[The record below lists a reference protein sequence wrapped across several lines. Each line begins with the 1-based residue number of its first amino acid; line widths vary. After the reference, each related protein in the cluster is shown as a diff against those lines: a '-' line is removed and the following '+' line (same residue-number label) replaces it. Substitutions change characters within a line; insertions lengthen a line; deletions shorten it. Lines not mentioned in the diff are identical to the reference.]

1 MCGEKRTENIPELTP
16 KTSVPD
22 EIVDLPTV
30 KITKPKAGKKKI
42 TVKWKKVSNKNQ
54 KKIKGIQIQ
63 VATDK
68 NFKNIVK
75 DTTAKKKKTSK
86 VIKGLKSKKKYYVR
100 IRAYAPGNHV
110 SAWKKKSVK
119 VK

>member
-16 KTSVPD
+16 KTSVPA

-42 TVKWKKVSNKNQ
+42 TVKWKKVSKKNQ